1 MLHVSGRK
9 LRFLALPLAFLLYLM
24 ASTTAFAQ
32 ASAITYQ
39 GRLTDSGN
47 PATGTFDMQFK
58 LFDTATTGTGT
69 QQGSTI
75 TNPMVQVENGVFSVQ
90 LDFAPCASCFDSS
103 ARFLEVSVRPAG
115 SMGVYTVLAPRQPI
129 TSAPY
134 ALRAADAGQLGGI
147 AASGFIQ
154 NTTSQQIM
162 TNFNI
167 EGTGKANVL
176 DASTHFSI
184 GGLRVFTVNGPF
196 DDGRTIFTASN
207 TFAGD
212 SAGLNTTPHLDPNLE
227 FGKFNSFFGAEAGK
241 ANTDGGFNAFF
252 GVQAGL
258 FNNRGTSNSFFGYL
272 AGPSNIDG
280 GSNAF
285 FGVLAGDGNTFGSV
299 NAFFG
304 ARAGQGNSTGSWNTL
319 IGGETR
325 VLVGNLNNAT
335 AIGSRAVVSQS
346 DSLVLGSIAGV
357 NFCTPANNC
366 NSVNVGIGTSAPA
379 ARLHVSGNGIIRAR
393 VNSDDN
399 AGLALT
405 LDDQPKWSVAA
416 VTGGQFQIFND
427 ATGQNALWI
436 SSATNNV
443 GIGTTS
449 PNDKLEVNGI
459 IRVQGLGS
467 AGGTQLCRNGSNQI
481 AACSSS
487 LRYKSNIAALGSG
500 FELIN
505 QLRPVTF
512 DWKQGGERDLGL
524 VAEEVAKVEPLLV
537 TRNERGEVEGV
548 KYDRISVVLINAVK
562 EQQRIIEHQQQQIEA
577 LKELVCA
584 SRPKAKACK

>member
-9 LRFLALPLAFLLYLM
+9 LRFLTLPLAFLLYLM

-47 PATGTFDMQFK
+47 PADGFYDFQFK
-58 LFDTATTGTGT
+58 LFDALTAGAQEGGTLTNGSVEVINGT
-69 QQGSTI
+69 FT
-75 TNPMVQVENGVFSVQ
+75 VQ
-90 LDFAPCASCFDSS
+90 LDFSPCATCFDGS
-103 ARFLEVSVRPAG
+103 ARFLEISIRPAG

-184 GGLRVFTVNGPF
+184 GGLRAFTVNGPF

-212 SAGLNTTPHLDPNLE
+212 SAGLNTTPHLDPSLE
-227 FGKFNSFFGAEAGK
+227 FGKFNSFFGAESGK
-241 ANTDGGFNAFF
+241 ANTDGAFNAFF

-258 FNNRGTSNSFFGYL
+258 FNNRGTGNSFFGYL

-280 GSNAF
+280 GSNSF
-285 FGVLAGDGNTFGSV
+285 FGVLAGDGNTFGGA

-304 ARAGQGNSTGSWNTL
+304 ARAGQGNTSGSWNTL

-346 DSLVLGSIAGV
+346 DSLVLGSIEGL
-357 NFCTPANNC
+357 NFCTPIFNC

-379 ARLHVSGNGIIRAR
+379 ARLHVSGTGVIRAR
-393 VNSDDN
+393 VNSNDN

-405 LDDQPKWSVAA
+405 LDDQPKWSVAT

-427 ATGQNALWI
+427 ATGQNAFWI
-436 SSATNNV
+436 DSATNNV

-459 IRVQGLGS
+459 IRVSALGS
-467 AGGTQLCRNGSNQI
+467 AGGAQLCRNGSNQI

-487 LRYKSNIAALGSG
+487 LRYKSNISALDSG

-512 DWKQGGERDLGL
+512 DWKQGGEHDLGL

-537 TRNERGEVEGV
+537 THNERGEVEGV

-577 LKELVCA
+577 LKKLVCA